1 VELRAQRDSLRADL
15 KDCQTLIES
24 ILEGQVAAVLVGE
37 GFGTLGQL
45 LPPISMRFSQTPNLL
60 VVSPRDS
67 IHMDIALNLDPMPLE
82 EIVAVEQ
89 RILDE
94 RNLSA
99 LVVPI
104 GGVAVYPAMIKETTN
119 LRWAIETFSHE
130 WGHHYLFFYPLG
142 LNYEFDGEARIINE
156 TVADVFGKE
165 IAEEVL
171 ARYYPE
177 LVTGVD
183 SADGAI
189 VLASDHQ
196 QSSFDFGAT
205 MNETR
210 VTVDQYMAGI
220 GVIEAKMQILSDD
233 NQPDRAASYQPIV
246 DHFVLKSETYM
257 EHRRAIFVANGYN
270 IRKINQAYFAFYGG
284 YQGGIAG
291 IGGEDPIGPAVRDIR
306 AFSPDVHSF
315 MVAMRGITDR
325 AELVTVRDAMR
336 RQS

>member
-1 VELRAQRDSLRADL
+1 
-15 KDCQTLIES
+15 
-24 ILEGQVAAVLVGE
+24 
-37 GFGTLGQL
+37 
-45 LPPISMRFSQTPNLL
+45 
-60 VVSPRDS
+60 
-67 IHMDIALNLDPMPLE
+67 MDIALNLDPMPLE
-82 EIVAVEQ
+82 AIVAVEQ

-130 WGHHYLFFYPLG
+130 WSHHYLFFYPLG
-142 LNYEFDGEARIINE
+142 LSYEFDGEARIINE

-177 LVTGVD
+177 LVAGGD

-220 GVIEAKMQILSDD
+220 GVIEAKMQTLSGD

-291 IGGEDPIGPAVRDIR
+291 VGGEDPIGPAVRDIR

-315 MVAMRGITDR
+315 MVAMRGITNR
-325 AELVTVRDAMR
+325 AELVAVRDALR
-336 RQS
+336 SVS